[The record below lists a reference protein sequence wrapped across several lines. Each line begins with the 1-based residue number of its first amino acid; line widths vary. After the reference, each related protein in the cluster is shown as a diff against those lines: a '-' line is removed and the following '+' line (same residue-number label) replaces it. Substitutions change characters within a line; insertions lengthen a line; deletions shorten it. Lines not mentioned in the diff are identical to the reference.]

1 MMQIIFDILLQP
13 RKYRNK
19 LLWEQH
25 IHCVMGS
32 KSKEGL
38 LLLDNVEGDFMEEE
52 AYEMDFNK
60 KKVLE

>member
-1 MMQIIFDILLQP
+1 
-13 RKYRNK
+13 
-19 LLWEQH
+19 
-25 IHCVMGS
+25 MGS